1 MMKLLVRC
9 ALVIVCT
16 AQSMF
21 ALFDLS
27 VVSTKNVVNCNSGDN
42 VTTVEGQYNQVQIV
56 RGCDRV
62 AGSTGGAIVLAPEE
76 LPRLYSSVTTT
87 SGVNDIRISFPQQ
100 TKTVGYNVNKKVRD
114 VFTGKDVMGTT
125 TLLLAFKNDLN
136 GMAQL
141 TTYTSAPWAGQT
153 PDTWTRRIVVPF
165 NVSLQA
171 LAGTPILLQFNVD
184 GKVMLEIGDPKGDRL
199 RQTISLFDPRAV

>member
-9 ALVIVCT
+9 ALVVACA

-27 VVSTKNVVNCNSGDN
+27 VVNTKNVLNCNSGDN

-56 RGCDRV
+56 RGCDRIS
-62 AGSTGGAIVLAPEE
+62 GSTGGAVVLAPEE

-87 SGVNDIRISFPQQ
+87 KGVNDITISFPQQ
-100 TKTVGYNVNKKVRD
+100 TKTFGYNVNKKVRD
-114 VFTGKDVMGTT
+114 VFTGKEVMGTT
-125 TLLLAFKNDLN
+125 TLLLAFTDDLN

-141 TTYTSAPWAGQT
+141 TTYTSAPWAGQV
-153 PDTWTRRIVVPF
+153 PDTWTRRVVVPF
-165 NVSLQA
+165 NVA
-171 LAGTPILLQFNVD
+171 IKELAGTPILLQFNAD
-184 GKVMLEIGDPKGDRL
+184 GKVTIAIGDPQGDRL
-199 RQTISLFDPRAV
+199 QETINLFDPRAV